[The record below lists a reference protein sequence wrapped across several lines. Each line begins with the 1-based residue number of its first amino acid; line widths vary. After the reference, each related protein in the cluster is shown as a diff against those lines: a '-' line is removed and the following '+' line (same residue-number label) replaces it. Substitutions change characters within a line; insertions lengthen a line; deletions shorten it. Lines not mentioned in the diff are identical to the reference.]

1 MCPACGFPSARG
13 TLMNKN
19 VPDIR
24 HSFPPDENPHY
35 IRAVTQVGDTQEVI
49 AHVDI
54 FESNGIKLVAKGARI
69 DSRLFNRLTQHRL
82 TAPLDSMLTAKH
94 PVNTHSLVVELDSV
108 VKHEAVYRRILTR
121 TGDPHAMKQALSSM
135 QLAPEIMLRLT
146 VMRERRPELF
156 MHSIHTA
163 LIAYALAQSLDLPE
177 GQRAAILLGALCHDF
192 GEMHTDPEILVAEH
206 DITQDE
212 RRYIHVHPI
221 TGHVLVQGLSG
232 FSNDATLAIL
242 QHHERLD
249 GSGYPNAL
257 QGDSIALPARVLA
270 VADVAETAIRRF
282 DLLRV
287 EMLFRLGQKR
297 FDSNIVNALRDLLHF
312 TTTDAQ
318 NMRPARNATAQVEHM
333 TALLETWITLRDII
347 KQEAAPAKP
356 DTTALEF
363 LFERMATMR
372 SLILQAGFDPESM
385 ASMLVIAQD
394 DRDMLAELRHMLD
407 ELEWLASDLANEID
421 RRSPQLSPLAQGALN
436 ELLVQLQ
443 QMK

>member
-1 MCPACGFPSARG
+1 
-13 TLMNKN
+13 MNKN

-24 HSFPPDENPHY
+24 IAFPPDENPHY
-35 IRAVTQVGDTQEVI
+35 IRAVTQVGDVQEVI
-49 AHVDI
+49 AHMDI
-54 FESNGIKLVAKGARI
+54 FASNGMKLVAKGARI
-69 DSRLFNRLTQHRL
+69 DSRLFKQLTQHRL
-82 TAPLDSMLTAKH
+82 TAPLDSMLTASN
-94 PVNTHSLVVELDSV
+94 PVDTHSLVVELESI

-121 TGDPHAMKQALSSM
+121 TGDPLAMKQALASL
-135 QLAPEIMLRLT
+135 QLAPALMLRLT

-156 MHSIHTA
+156 MHSIRTA
-163 LIAYALAQSLDLPE
+163 LIAFALAQRLGLPE
-177 GQRAAILLGALCHDF
+177 GQRASILLGALCHDF
-192 GEMHTDPEILVAEH
+192 GEMHTDPEILAAGH
-206 DITQDE
+206 NITQDE

-221 TGHVLVQGLSG
+221 TGHVLVQGLPG
-232 FSNDATLAIL
+232 FSNDATQAIL

-257 QGDSIALPARVLA
+257 QGDSIGLPARVLA
-270 VADVAETAIRRF
+270 VADVAEAAIRRF

-287 EMLFRLGQKR
+287 EMLFRLAQKR
-297 FDSNIVNALRDLLHF
+297 FDAGIVNALRDLLHI
-312 TTTDAQ
+312 TTNDAQ
-318 NMRPARNATAQVEHM
+318 DMRPDRNASAQVERM
-333 TALLETWITLRDII
+333 TALLETWITLRGII

-385 ASMLVIAQD
+385 ASMLVTAQD
-394 DRDMLAELRHMLD
+394 DPDMLAELRHMLD

>member
-1 MCPACGFPSARG
+1 M
-13 TLMNKN
+13 
-19 VPDIR
+19 
-24 HSFPPDENPHY
+24 
-35 IRAVTQVGDTQEVI
+35 
-49 AHVDI
+49 
-54 FESNGIKLVAKGARI
+54 
-69 DSRLFNRLTQHRL
+69 
-82 TAPLDSMLTAKH
+82 
-94 PVNTHSLVVELDSV
+94 ELDSII
-108 VKHEAVYRRILTR
+108 KHEAVYRRILTR
-121 TGDPHAMKQALSSM
+121 TGDPHAMKQAPASV
-135 QLAPEIMLRLT
+135 QLAPEVMLRLT
-146 VMRERRPELF
+146 VMRECRPELF
-156 MHSIHTA
+156 MHAIRTA
-163 LIAYALAQSLDLPE
+163 LIAFALAQSLGLPE
-177 GQRAAILLGALCHDF
+177 GQRDSILLAALCHDF

-257 QGDSIALPARVLA
+257 QGDSIAMPARVLA

-297 FDSNIVNALRDLLHF
+297 FDSNIVNALRDLLHI

-333 TALLETWITLRDII
+333 TALLETWITLRGII
-347 KQEAAPAKP
+347 RQEAAPAKP

-394 DRDMLAELRHMLD
+394 DPDMLAELRHMLD

-421 RRSPQLSPLAQGALN
+421 RRSPQLSPPAQGALN
-436 ELLVQLQ
+436 GLLVQLQ

>member
-1 MCPACGFPSARG
+1 
-13 TLMNKN
+13 MNKN

-24 HSFPPDENPHY
+24 LSFPPDENPHY

-49 AHVDI
+49 AHADI
-54 FESNGIKLVAKGARI
+54 FESNGMKLVAKGTRI

-94 PVNTHSLVVELDSV
+94 PVNTHSLVMELDSV

-135 QLAPEIMLRLT
+135 QLAPEVMLRLT

-163 LIAYALAQSLDLPE
+163 LIAFALAQSLDLPQ

-257 QGDSIALPARVLA
+257 QGDSIAMPARVLA

-297 FDSNIVNALRDLLHF
+297 FDSNIVNALRDLLHI

-333 TALLETWITLRDII
+333 TALLETWITLRGII
-347 KQEAAPAKP
+347 RQEAAPAKP

-394 DRDMLAELRHMLD
+394 DPDMLAELRHMLD

-421 RRSPQLSPLAQGALN
+421 RRSPQLSPPAQGALN
-436 ELLVQLQ
+436 GLLVQLQ

>member
-1 MCPACGFPSARG
+1 
-13 TLMNKN
+13 MNKN

-24 HSFPPDENPHY
+24 HAFPPDENPHY

-54 FESNGIKLVAKGARI
+54 FESNGMKLVAKGARI
-69 DSRLFNRLTQHRL
+69 DSRLFHRLTQHRL
-82 TAPLDSMLTAKH
+82 TAPLDSMLTATH
-94 PVNTHSLVVELDSV
+94 PVNAHSLVVELDSV
-108 VKHEAVYRRILTR
+108 VRHEAVYRRILTR
-121 TGDPHAMKQALSSM
+121 TGDPHALKQALSST

-156 MHSIHTA
+156 LHSIHTA
-163 LIAYALAQSLDLPE
+163 LIAFALAQSLDLPE
-177 GQRAAILLGALCHDF
+177 GQRASILLGALCHDF
-192 GEMHTDPEILVAEH
+192 GEMHTDPEILVAGH

-232 FSNDATLAIL
+232 FSSDATLAIL

-257 QGDSIALPARVLA
+257 QGDSIAMPARVLA
-270 VADVAETAIRRF
+270 VADVAEAAIRRF

-297 FDSNIVNALRDLLHF
+297 FDSSIVNALRDLLHI
-312 TTTDAQ
+312 TTNDAQ
-318 NMRPARNATAQVEHM
+318 DMRPARNASAQVERM
-333 TALLETWITLRDII
+333 TALLEKWIALRDII
-347 KQEAAPAKP
+347 KPAAAHAKP

-385 ASMLVIAQD
+385 ANMLVMAQD
-394 DRDMLAELRHMLD
+394 DPDMLAELRHMLD

-436 ELLVQLQ
+436 GLLVQLQ

>member
-1 MCPACGFPSARG
+1 
-13 TLMNKN
+13 MNKN

-24 HSFPPDENPHY
+24 LSFPPDENPHY

-49 AHVDI
+49 AHADI
-54 FESNGIKLVAKGARI
+54 FESNGMKLVAKGTRI

-94 PVNTHSLVVELDSV
+94 PVNTHSLVMELDSV

-135 QLAPEIMLRLT
+135 QLAPEVMLRLT

-163 LIAYALAQSLDLPE
+163 LIAFALAQSLDLPE

-257 QGDSIALPARVLA
+257 QGDSIAMPARVLA

-287 EMLFRLGQKR
+287 EMLFRLGPKR
-297 FDSNIVNALRDLLHF
+297 FDSNIVNALRDLLHI

-333 TALLETWITLRDII
+333 TALLETWITLRGII
-347 KQEAAPAKP
+347 RQEAAPAKP

-394 DRDMLAELRHMLD
+394 DPDMLAELRHMLD

-421 RRSPQLSPLAQGALN
+421 RRSPQLSPPAQGALN
-436 ELLVQLQ
+436 GLLVQLQ

>member
-1 MCPACGFPSARG
+1 
-13 TLMNKN
+13 MNKN

-24 HSFPPDENPHY
+24 LSFPPDENPHY
-35 IRAVTQVGDTQEVI
+35 IRAITQVGDTQEVI

-54 FESNGIKLVAKGARI
+54 FESNGMKLVAKGTRI

-94 PVNTHSLVVELDSV
+94 PVNTHSLVMELDSV

-135 QLAPEIMLRLT
+135 QLAPEVMLRLT

-163 LIAYALAQSLDLPE
+163 LIAFALAQSLDLPE

-257 QGDSIALPARVLA
+257 QGDSIAMPARVLA

-297 FDSNIVNALRDLLHF
+297 FDSNIVNALRDLLHI

-333 TALLETWITLRDII
+333 TALLETWITLRGII
-347 KQEAAPAKP
+347 RQEAAPAKA

-394 DRDMLAELRHMLD
+394 DPDMLAELRHMLD

-421 RRSPQLSPLAQGALN
+421 RRSPQLSPPAQGALN
-436 ELLVQLQ
+436 GLLVQLQ